1 MDTQVLL
8 GEEAIGE
15 TGTPM
20 APDPGRALLLP
31 RHDLDLLHTA
41 VHSGEDLVVD
51 VHVPLAVLGHPTSLH
66 IRSSDMVAH
75 WRSLL

>member
-15 TGTPM
+15 AGTPM

-31 RHDLDLLHTA
+31 RHNLDLLHAA